1 MDDKLKNVLGNPE
14 LMSRIA
20 ALIKGADNSEAAP
33 VYTPAEPARPTAAFG
48 ADSSSDKALA
58 LLTALR
64 PFLSQARQ
72 QKLESVTK
80 AVAVA
85 NIYKNNRGV

>member
-1 MDDKLKNVLGNPE
+1 MDDKLKNVLSNPQ
-14 LMSRIA
+14 LMSQIA
-20 ALIKGADNSEAAP
+20 SLIKGSGEPEATP
-33 VYTPAEPARPTAAFG
+33 TYTPPEPSLPTAAFG
-48 ADSSSDKALA
+48 GESDKALA
-58 LLTALR
+58 LLAALR
-64 PFLSQARQ
+64 PFLSGARQ